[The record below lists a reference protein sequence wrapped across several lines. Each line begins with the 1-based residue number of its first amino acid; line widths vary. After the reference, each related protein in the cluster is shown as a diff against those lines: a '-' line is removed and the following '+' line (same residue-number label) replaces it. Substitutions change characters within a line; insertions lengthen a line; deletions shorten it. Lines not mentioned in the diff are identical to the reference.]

1 MNQETILRI
10 SNKLEL
16 EGKKVNTKNINKA
29 YKEHLKF
36 KEYTKTPIER
46 NNKTILGDK

>member
-1 MNQETILRI
+1 MKEEILLRI

-16 EGKKVNTKNINKA
+16 EGKPINTKSINKA

-46 NNKTILGDK
+46 GSLNG